1 MNFGAKIQI
10 FLHFLCD
17 LYTLW
22 FLNVKGAFFCSF
34 CVIAFIFA
42 KPQKQNFA
50 VAFNKN
56 EMQQNIWKF
65 NFRLFSNFLHLK
77 NYWKLIT
84 KCLIWTQINFVLK
97 MSFTLFENFGIFQQL
112 LSF

>member
-10 FLHFLCD
+10 ILHRLQFCKIPLFVWFA
-17 LYTLW
+17 YT
-22 FLNVKGAFFCSF
+22 VITKCERSFFCSF

-56 EMQQNIWKF
+56 EMQQYIWKF
-65 NFRLFSNFLHLK
+65 NFWLFSNF
-77 NYWKLIT
+77 YTWKLT
-84 KCLIWTQINFVLK
+84 ENYSQNVSFELK
-97 MSFTLFENFGIFQQL
+97 SIL
-112 LSF
+112 